1 MLEDIIAKDDYDV
14 VVFKLLV
21 CFYACLK
28 RVTVFKQAE
37 FDLITKKAGVD
48 ERYLLDILRMMQDE
62 GLIEGLAFTK
72 AWGEEL
78 ILLGNVSD
86 AKITAEGIHYLQDNG
101 RMKKVLA
108 FLIDKAD
115 TIIGLVKLVALMQ

>member
-21 CFYACLK
+21 YFYACLK

-72 AWGEEL
+72 AWG
-78 ILLGNVSD
+78 
-86 AKITAEGIHYLQDNG
+86 
-101 RMKKVLA
+101 
-108 FLIDKAD
+108 
-115 TIIGLVKLVALMQ
+115 